1 MILSHN
7 LRDLSELFFYISYV
21 EEHQMREEFE
31 TFQMQ
36 LHVGPE
42 KDKRKKIKKNEQMP
56 KKAKEKEGH
65 IGIWSGLGV
74 GSEI

>member
-1 MILSHN
+1 
-7 LRDLSELFFYISYV
+7 
-21 EEHQMREEFE
+21 MREEFE

-56 KKAKEKEGH
+56 RRQRKKKD
-65 IGIWSGLGV
+65 ILVFGLD
-74 GSEI
+74 

>member
-42 KDKRKKIKKNEQMP
+42 KDKRKKIKKMNKCPRRQR
-56 KKAKEKEGH
+56 KQKD
-65 IGIWSGLGV
+65 ILVFGLD
-74 GSEI
+74 

>member
-42 KDKRKKIKKNEQMP
+42 KDKRKNIKINEQMP

-74 GSEI
+74 GEEI

>member
-7 LRDLSELFFYISYV
+7 LRDLSKLFFYISYV

-42 KDKRKKIKKNEQMP
+42 KDKRKKIKKMNKCPRRQR
-56 KKAKEKEGH
+56 KKKD
-65 IGIWSGLGV
+65 ILVFGLD
-74 GSEI
+74 